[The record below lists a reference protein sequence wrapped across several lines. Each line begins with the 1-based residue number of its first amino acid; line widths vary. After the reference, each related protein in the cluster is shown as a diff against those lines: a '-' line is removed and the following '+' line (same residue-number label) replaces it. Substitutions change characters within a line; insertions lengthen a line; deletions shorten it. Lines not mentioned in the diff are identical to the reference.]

1 MKNYSVLLFD
11 ADDTLLDFKKA
22 ERCAVSALLSGY
34 GIAVSERIVQSYSE
48 INAEVWKKLEKGE
61 IKREKLSDLRFELF
75 FERENIKF
83 DPHEAGLIYY
93 GLLSKQGQTLD
104 GAIEILK
111 YFHRKKTVCIVT
123 NGMANV
129 QKSRLKLS
137 GINMYTDKV
146 FISELVGANKPKKE
160 FFDAVFDE
168 IKAEKSDCLLVGDSL
183 SADIKGG
190 SDYGIDTCLLSPSSN
205 PDCGNLTPTYIISSL
220 SELKTICTP

>member
-1 MKNYSVLLFD
+1 MLFD

-34 GIAVSERIVQSYSE
+34 GIAVSERIIQNYSK
-48 INAEVWKKLEKGE
+48 INDEVWKKLEKGE
-61 IKREKLSDLRFELF
+61 IKREILSDLRFKLF

-83 DPHEAGLIYY
+83 DPHEAGLAYY
-93 GLLSKQGQTLD
+93 ELLGKQSQTLD

-111 YFHRKKTVCIVT
+111 CFYGKKTVCIVT
-123 NGMANV
+123 NGMAKV

-137 GINMYTDKV
+137 EIDKYTDKV

-160 FFDAVFDE
+160 FFDAVFNE
-168 IKAEKSDCLLVGDSL
+168 IKAEKSECLLVGDSL

-190 SDYGIDTCLLSPSSN
+190 NDYGIDTCLLAAKPN
-205 PDCGNLTPTYIISSL
+205 VDCGDCTPTYVISSL
-220 SELKTICTP
+220 NELKNICIP

>member
-34 GIAVSERIVQSYSE
+34 GIAVSERIVQSYSK
-48 INAEVWKKLEKGE
+48 INAEVWKKLEKGK
-61 IKREKLSDLRFELF
+61 IKREQLSDLRFKLF

-93 GLLSKQGQTLD
+93 ELLAKQGQTLD
-104 GAIEILK
+104 GAIEILE
-111 YFHRKKTVCIVT
+111 YFHSKKTVCIVT

-137 GINMYTDKV
+137 GIDKYTDKV
-146 FISELVGANKPKKE
+146 FISELVGVNKPKKE
-160 FFDAVFDE
+160 FFDAVFSE
-168 IKAEKSDCLLVGDSL
+168 IKAKKSDCLLVGDSL

-190 SDYGIDTCLLSPSSN
+190 SDYGIDTCLLAASPN
-205 PDCGNLTPTYIISSL
+205 PDCGDLTPTYIISSL
-220 SELKTICTP
+220 NELKSICML